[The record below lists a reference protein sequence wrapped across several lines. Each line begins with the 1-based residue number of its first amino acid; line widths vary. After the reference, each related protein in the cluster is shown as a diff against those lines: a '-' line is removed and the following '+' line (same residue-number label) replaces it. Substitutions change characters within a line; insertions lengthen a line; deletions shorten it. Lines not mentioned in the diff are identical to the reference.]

1 MEIFTERKTRDL
13 RVAGNFF
20 VRKRGGSLPGC
31 CSLRWTPASCC
42 PLLRMLRRQP
52 GTLARRPPENHSL
65 RSRHSRAAASPPG
78 SLPPPPAPPPGSPGP
93 ATPPPRPPRGTPRI
107 ASGPRLRCRGLRR
120 SLSLV
125 PSQQGATGAPHHRK
139 GPARFVANAPACEAL
154 IRSAALE
161 GVFASSLD
169 VRYSRTS
176 ALALPPRK
184 APLTPPPA
192 AAARCRPR
200 QRGGRGRLPSL
211 RGGLRGG
218 EPEGAMGGGGPY
230 PSLVP
235 PLESRGDGYPL
246 RTPPVRGSGGA
257 PSDRPSFHLSR
268 SVGTAGARAGRRPRS
283 GSVRAPK
290 GHRADYRACGRFFPG
305 RTGGPGGPRVSG
317 RRAVRLPRTPRIS
330 FRRSP

>member
-1 MEIFTERKTRDL
+1 MPSQRRLIH
-13 RVAGNFF
+13 VIAISGAGQ
-20 VRKRGGSLPGC
+20 SYH
-31 CSLRWTPASCC
+31 
-42 PLLRMLRRQP
+42 
-52 GTLARRPPENHSL
+52 LAT
-65 RSRHSRAAASPPG
+65 
-78 SLPPPPAPPPGSPGP
+78 LPPPPAVPLAANLTSLH
-93 ATPPPRPPRGTPRI
+93 RPLRGTPRI

-211 RGGLRGG
+211 RRDFRDGD
-218 EPEGAMGGGGPY
+218 PEGAMGEGGPY
-230 PSLVP
+230 PSMVP
-235 PLESRGDGYPL
+235 PVESRGDGYPL

-283 GSVRAPK
+283 GSVR
-290 GHRADYRACGRFFPG
+290 
-305 RTGGPGGPRVSG
+305 
-317 RRAVRLPRTPRIS
+317 
-330 FRRSP
+330 